1 MLLEVDAGWVLQMP
15 QGVGN
20 PHERVWLMPGG
31 VVDSSDPYIAHAI
44 KGQEHKFKKA
54 GDDAKP
60 SEVPPVLLNDR
71 AQWMSKAAAV
81 PKTESKKAEALK
93 TAAATG
99 STSGIE
105 VPTIGGKKR

>member
-1 MLLEVDAGWVLQMP
+1 MLLEVDQGWALQMP
-15 QGVGN
+15 HGIGN
-20 PHERVWLMPGG
+20 PHDRVWLMPGG

-54 GDDAKP
+54 NADAKP

-93 TAAATG
+93 SPAATG

-105 VPTIGGKKR
+105 APPIGGKKR